1 MIGAILL
8 AQWRSMRTF
17 RTGGSPAAATVSWI
31 SGLLFY
37 GFWAVA
43 GFGAQAFFANPE
55 NGHLFSIVL
64 PSGLLLMFLYWQVTP
79 VITASMG
86 ASLDLKKLLAY
97 PIPHGKLLLVEVL
110 LRLTTCAEMVLV
122 LAGVVTGLWRS
133 PEFGGLQHLPALLGA
148 AVLYIAFNTLLAAG
162 LRNLLERL
170 LLRKRMKEVLMFV
183 LITASVLP
191 QFLLNKKFRP
201 SRLDSLSIPDT
212 PFLPWSATSHLLL
225 HSGIALALIVMAAAL
240 AIAYF
245 FSRWQFE
252 SNLRSDGSSAKSA
265 GAAPRT
271 GVAGYDALFSWPAR
285 VFPDPTAAIIEKE
298 LRSLTRT
305 PQFRLIFL
313 LGSAFGLVLWLP
325 HLMGKGRNTHS
336 FMNENILTFASV
348 YGVLVLGQVSYF
360 NCFGL
365 ERSAA
370 QAWYSFPVP
379 VIRTLVAKN
388 LAAAVFIA
396 VEVALVTL
404 TSIVL
409 RLDVSPVK
417 FIENIVVSGLAALY
431 LMAFGNI
438 ASVRMPRAIN
448 PDKMT
453 QSGAS
458 KAMNAVILLV
468 FPVVMLPVGL
478 AYWARVVFHSEPIFF
493 ALLGVAGILGAILY
507 WMGLTSA
514 AGAMYR
520 RREKI
525 LTDLS
530 RGEGP
535 LSIT

>member
-1 MIGAILL
+1 MIAAILL

-17 RTGGSPAAATVSWI
+17 RSGGSRAAAVVSWI

-37 GFWAVA
+37 GFWAA
-43 GFGAQAFFANPE
+43 AAFGAQAFFANPE

-64 PSGLLLMFLYWQVTP
+64 SSGLVLMFLYWQVTP

-97 PIPHGKLLLVEVL
+97 PIPHGKLFLVEVL
-110 LRLTTCAEMVLV
+110 LRLTTCGEMLLV
-122 LAGVVTGLWRS
+122 LAGVVIGLWRN
-133 PEFGGLQHLPALLGA
+133 PVTGGLRHAPVLLGA
-148 AVLYIAFNTLLAAG
+148 AFLYIAFNILLAAG

-170 LLRKRMKEVLMFV
+170 LLRKRMKEVMMFL
-183 LITASVLP
+183 LITASILP

-201 SRLDSLSIPDT
+201 AQLDSLSIPDT
-212 PFLPWSATSHLLL
+212 LFLPWSATSHLLL
-225 HSGIALALIVMAAAL
+225 SSSFAVPLAAMSVCLAL
-240 AIAYF
+240 AYF

-252 SNLRSDGSSAKSA
+252 TNLHFDGSSAKA
-265 GAAPRT
+265 PAALKRMGT
-271 GVAGYDALFSWPAR
+271 IRYDAFFRWPAR
-285 VFPDPTAAIIEKE
+285 VFPDPVAAIIEKE
-298 LRSLTRT
+298 LRSLVRT

-313 LGSAFGLVLWLP
+313 LGSAFGLIMWLP

-379 VIRTLVAKN
+379 IIRTLVAKN
-388 LAAAVFIA
+388 LAAATFIA
-396 VEVALVTL
+396 LQVTMVTL

-409 RLDVSPVK
+409 RLDVSPLK
-417 FIENIVVSGLAALY
+417 FIENVVVSGLAAVY

-438 ASVRMPRAIN
+438 ASVRMPRAVN

-468 FPVVMLPVGL
+468 FPVVMLPIGL
-478 AYWARVVFHSEPIFF
+478 AYWARTVFHSEPVFF
-493 ALLGVAGILGAILY
+493 ALLGVAAILGAILY

-514 AGAMYR
+514 ADAAYG

-525 LTDLS
+525 LSDLS